1 VSKKKGFQEN
11 LLLDQVVFEAK
22 VEEIQPNMRKKKA
35 QNGRKYHSYFPKA
48 GGGYPLTPP
57 LAPPLTRS
65 IH

>member
-48 GGGYPLTPP
+48 GGGTP
-57 LAPPLTRS
+57 
-65 IH
+65 